1 MEKKEVVLT
10 GYGVLCPLGIGKEE
24 IFTALCEGKSGI
36 GYMES
41 ITTSLPDS
49 PIGGEVPDFHAK
61 DYVKPRKNIKVMS
74 RDIQMAFVAAAK
86 GCEQAGLITEG
97 DQRNIDPER
106 FGVLY
111 GCDLIGTDLDE
122 LKDAFRSG
130 VEGDHYNFS
139 TWGEAA
145 MGKIMPLWML
155 KYLPNMPACHIGIA
169 LDARGPNNT
178 TTMERGS
185 CLEAMIE
192 AIKVLERDDADVMI
206 SGSCGN
212 KITPTILARSRSY
225 HSDPWNKRSLE
236 SPRPFDTDRGLS
248 VLSEGAGAFILESED
263 FALARGAKPLVK
275 IRACARTMAPSK
287 EKIAQKDS
295 IARALDLLLKESGL
309 TPNDIGHVHADGVG
323 TSHDDAV
330 EAAAIRDVLGDVPVF
345 SAKGHFGNAGSGA
358 GAIELAASLM
368 FLEKGIVP
376 AIKNC
381 DKLAADCPIN
391 AVVGSPREIQKKT
404 FIKINHTNAGRA
416 FAMLLEKY

>member
-10 GYGVLCPLGIGKEE
+10 GYGVLCPLGIDQNE
-24 IFTALCEGKSGI
+24 IFEALCAGKSGI
-36 GYMES
+36 GYLES
-41 ITTSLPDS
+41 IPTTLADR

-74 RDIQMAFVAAAK
+74 RDIQMAFVSAAK

-97 DQRNIDPER
+97 EQRNVDPER

-122 LKDAFRSG
+122 LKDAFKAG
-130 VEGDHYNFS
+130 IEGENYDFS

-178 TTMERGS
+178 STMERGS
-185 CLEAMIE
+185 CLEAMTE
-192 AIKVLERDDADVMI
+192 AVKVLERGDADVMI

-212 KITPTILARSRSY
+212 KINPTVLARSRSY
-225 HSDPWNKRSLE
+225 NSDPWDKRSLD
-236 SPRPFDTDRGLS
+236 SPRPFDADRELS
-248 VLSEGAGAFILESED
+248 VLSEGAGSFVLETEE
-263 FALARGAKPLVK
+263 FALARGAKPLAK
-275 IRACARTMAPSK
+275 IRACARTMAPDK

-295 IARALDLLLKESGL
+295 IARALALLLKESGL
-309 TPNDIGHVHADGVG
+309 KPEEIGHVNADGVG
-323 TSHDDAV
+323 TVHDDAV
-330 EAAAIRDVLGDVPVF
+330 EAAAIREVLGDVPVF
-345 SAKGHFGNAGSGA
+345 SSKGYLGNAGSGT
-358 GAIELAASLM
+358 GAVELAISLM
-368 FLEKGIVP
+368 ILDKGIIPPV
-376 AIKNC
+376 KNC
-381 DKLAADCPIN
+381 SRIAEDCPIN
-391 AVVGSPREIQKKT
+391 VVVGSPREIQKKT